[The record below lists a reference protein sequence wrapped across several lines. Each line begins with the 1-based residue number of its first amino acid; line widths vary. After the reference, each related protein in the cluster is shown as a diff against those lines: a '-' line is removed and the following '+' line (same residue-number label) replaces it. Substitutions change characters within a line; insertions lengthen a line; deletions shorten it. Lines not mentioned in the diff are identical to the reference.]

1 MRRMKFLHLMV
12 SLPGRLEQ
20 IEPLATHVAPS
31 LLKLLRRGRPLQ
43 PAAGYTATLCDAFS
57 VKQQQDWPLAPLCA
71 AAEGLDAKGYWLR
84 LDPVHLEVG
93 MGGLLM
99 RSPDNLNLTLTEAHA
114 LIADINRHW
123 QHERLSLQAV
133 SPTRW
138 YLRSDEAPNLRT
150 TPIDQMIGE
159 YLTPGLP
166 RGADARLYLKLIN
179 DVQML
184 MHTHPVNLARELAG
198 QLAIN
203 GLWLWGGGVLPAYK
217 PNEVESKTIQTPF
230 DLVAADDFETLA
242 MARWAGCRQTA
253 SPDSLSTLKQ
263 SHRALAALSTPG
275 ANIQD
280 DLESRLTEL
289 EQNWFR
295 PALSQLTRGG
305 IGQLRLD
312 LIGQRSVTLS
322 PAHAW
327 RFWL

>member
-1 MRRMKFLHLMV
+1 MKFLHLMV

-20 IEPLATHVAPS
+20 IEPLAAQVAPS
-31 LLKLLRRGRPLQ
+31 LLKLLHRGRPLQ
-43 PAAGYTATLCDAFS
+43 PAAGYSATLCDAFGI
-57 VKQQQDWPLAPLCA
+57 KQQQDWPLAPLCA

-99 RSPDNLNLTLTEAHA
+99 RSPSNLNLTLTEAHA

-123 QHERLSLQAV
+123 QHERLSLQAF

-203 GLWLWGGGVLPAYK
+203 GLWLWGGGVLPVS
-217 PNEVESKTIQTPF
+217 NEAESKTNQTCF
-230 DLVAADDFETLA
+230 DHIAADDFETLA
-242 MARWAGCRQTA
+242 LARWAGCRQITA
-253 SPDSLSTLKQ
+253 PQSLATLKQ
-263 SHRALAALSTPG
+263 SHRALVALSTPG

-280 DLESRLTEL
+280 DLESRLIEL

-295 PALSQLTRGG
+295 PALSQLTWGG
-305 IGQLRLD
+305 IRQLRLD

-322 PAHAW
+322 PVHAW
-327 RFWL
+327 RVWL